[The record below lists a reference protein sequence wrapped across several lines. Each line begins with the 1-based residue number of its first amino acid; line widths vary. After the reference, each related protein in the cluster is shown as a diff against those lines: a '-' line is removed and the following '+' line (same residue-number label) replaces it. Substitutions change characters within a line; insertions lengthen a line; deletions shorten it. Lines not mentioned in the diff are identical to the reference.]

1 MTYVPTGVRP
11 CERIQINMVGR
22 GNSGSGGVRVE
33 GSEGE
38 AVGEQRGQEENGED
52 EDHVAGLFG
61 DFSEDE
67 PGEREQE
74 PHRDQRH
81 PEEVPPPPNIHLP
94 IAPSQEDWD
103 EHFRTHINFRDW
115 CPVCVEARG

>member
-1 MTYVPTGVRP
+1 M
-11 CERIQINMVGR
+11 
-22 GNSGSGGVRVE
+22 
-33 GSEGE
+33 GE
-38 AVGEQRGQEENGED
+38 AEARDDDED
-52 EDHVAGLFG
+52 EVAGLFG
-61 DFSEDE
+61 DFEEEDRQDQ
-67 PGEREQE
+67 EREQQQPDQGREGADASGSHE
-74 PHRDQRH
+74 PAHDEGGD